1 MKTLWRRIQEDRLAL
16 GSLVFILG
24 LFTAALFTPW
34 IAPYSYESQDTARVL
49 ESPSIAH
56 LMGTDSLGRDLFS
69 RVLYGIRLS
78 IVVGLFTSLAAVVIG
93 GIYGGISGYRG
104 GRIDAWLM
112 RIVDVTYA
120 LPDILLVI
128 LITVAIGRGFWGI
141 FLALTLVSWVTVAR
155 LIRGEV
161 LRLREMSY
169 VESARANG
177 AGDGRILIRHILPNT
192 LGPLIVTLTFRIPAA
207 VLAEST
213 LSFIGLGL
221 APPYSSLGVL
231 ANDGWGAIRFYP
243 HLMVFPGIVLFLMI
257 LAFQFLGN
265 GLQQAADPERGRG

>member
-1 MKTLWRRIQEDRLAL
+1 M
-16 GSLVFILG
+16 G
-24 LFTAALFTPW
+24 LFAVALLTPW
-34 IAPYSYESQDTARVL
+34 IAPYSYETQDTARVL

-78 IVVGLFTSLAAVVIG
+78 IVVGLLTSLAAVVIG
-93 GIYGGISGYRG
+93 GIYGGISGYWG

-177 AGDGRILIRHILPNT
+177 AGDGRILLRHILPNT
-192 LGPLIVTLTFRIPAA
+192 LGPLIVTLAFRIPAA

-265 GLQQAADPERGRG
+265 GLQQAADPERGRR